1 VSREASV
8 RAYEQLFL
16 LLGVMILTLLP
27 LLFLLKVDRNATA
40 HGEPE
45 SEGAPSPERSA
56 EPALALARNAAE

>member
-1 VSREASV
+1 MTDIKSYGGMSAIVSREATV

-27 LLFLLKVDRNATA
+27 LLFLLNVDRRAMA

-45 SEGAPSPERSA
+45 SE
-56 EPALALARNAAE
+56 